1 MTGSPPVL
9 RPGTRGDRAFV
20 RRLSAEV
27 FSRFGEYDRL
37 LPALLDSASIETIVL
52 EVGGAAAGFVMLDPY
67 GGPEGEGDLI
77 AIAVEPR
84 HQGRGLG
91 KMLLSHAEDLVR
103 DGDRSARRAI
113 WLTVADDNVEARS
126 LFDRSGYRVVDADHG
141 RYEGGQRSIAM
152 RKELTSDRTRPS
164 RSSR

>member
-1 MTGSPPVL
+1 MTGSPSIVV
-9 RPGTRGDRAFV
+9 RPGTRGDRGFV

-52 EVGGAAAGFVMLDPY
+52 EFEGEPAGFVMLDPY

-84 HQGRGLG
+84 RQGCGLG
-91 KMLLSHAEDLVR
+91 KALLRHAEDLVR
-103 DGDRSARRAI
+103 DGVRSARRAI
-113 WLTVADDNVEARS
+113 WLTVADDNVEAKA
-126 LFDRSGYRVVDADHG
+126 LFDRSGYQVVDADHG
-141 RYEGGQRSIAM
+141 RYDGGQRSIAM
-152 RKELTSDRTRPS
+152 RKSLA
-164 RSSR
+164 